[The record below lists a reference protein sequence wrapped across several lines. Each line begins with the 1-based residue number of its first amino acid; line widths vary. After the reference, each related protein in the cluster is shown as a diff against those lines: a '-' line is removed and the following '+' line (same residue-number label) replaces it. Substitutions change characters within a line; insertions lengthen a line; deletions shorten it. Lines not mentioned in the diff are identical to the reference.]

1 MVDTHFG
8 LAGKTALVT
17 GASSGLG
24 VLFAKALAAAGADL
38 VLAARRLDRL
48 EETAEAIA
56 ALGVKAQTLELD
68 VTRAQ
73 SVDDAFTELDA
84 RGVVADILVNNA
96 GISRESFLAKTDES
110 EWDAV
115 FDTNL
120 KGVFLVAQA
129 AAQRLIN
136 TGKPGAFVNIAS
148 ILGLQAS
155 RTMGSYSAA
164 KAGVLQLT
172 RTQALEWARFGIR
185 VNSISP
191 GFFPTEMNEE
201 YVGSPQGLALAA
213 TIPQRRFGIPG
224 ELDGALLL
232 LASDAGAYMTG
243 SNIVVDGGLLLN
255 GLG

>member
-1 MVDTHFG
+1 MVDTQFS

-24 VLFAKALAAAGADL
+24 VEFAKALAAAGADL

-48 EETAEAIA
+48 QDA
-56 ALGVKAQTLELD
+56 AQVITDLGGKAQTLELD
-68 VTRAQ
+68 VTEAQ
-73 SVDDAFTELDA
+73 SIDDAFTELDA
-84 RGVVADILVNNA
+84 RGLVTDVLVNNA
-96 GISRESFLAKTDES
+96 GISRESFLAKTEEA

-115 FDTNL
+115 FNTNL

-129 AAQRLIN
+129 AAQRLIAA
-136 TGKPGAFVNIAS
+136 GKPGAFVNIGS

-155 RTMGSYSAA
+155 RTLGSYSAA

-172 RTQALEWARFGIR
+172 RTQALEWSRFGIR

-191 GFFPTEMNEE
+191 GFFPTEMNEHF
-201 YVGSPQGLALAA
+201 VGSAQGEALASI
-213 TIPQRRFGIPG
+213 IPQRRFGNPN
-224 ELDGALLL
+224 ELIGPLLL
-232 LASDAGAYMTG
+232 LTSDAGAYMTG